1 MRMIQLSAF
10 ALCLLLASTRSS
22 PAQTV
27 EIQDKVDAVLALK
40 RAGALVISE
49 EGSITKVSL
58 SGIKAADQLLDQV
71 KILSDLQILEVAATN
86 VTDKSLAKIKG
97 LTKLRALNLAS
108 TKVGDKGL
116 EYLSGLKDLTRLSLF
131 GTQVSDKGVANLKGL
146 TELKEV
152 IANESKVTSAGA
164 NALRQALPNVTV
176 IGAK

>member
-1 MRMIQLSAF
+1 M
-10 ALCLLLASTRSS
+10 
-22 PAQTV
+22 
-27 EIQDKVDAVLALK
+27 
-40 RAGALVISE
+40 
-49 EGSITKVSL
+49 
-58 SGIKAADQLLDQV
+58 
-71 KILSDLQILEVAATN
+71 
-86 VTDKSLAKIKG
+86 
-97 LTKLRALNLAS
+97 
-108 TKVGDKGL
+108 